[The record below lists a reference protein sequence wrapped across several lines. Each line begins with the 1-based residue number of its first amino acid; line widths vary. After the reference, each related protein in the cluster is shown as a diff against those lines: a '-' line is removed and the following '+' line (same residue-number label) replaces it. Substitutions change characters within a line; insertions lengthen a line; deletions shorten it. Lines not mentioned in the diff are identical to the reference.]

1 MDLTLKS
8 LLRFARGIDRVN
20 AAIGRLCA
28 WLVLAA
34 CLVSVLNSLLR
45 YGAHF
50 AQQLLVDLPTL
61 CFAGIVLAA
70 APKTLAEDS
79 HIRVDILFRALGP
92 RARATIDVIGSIVFL
107 MPFCVLIVVMGS
119 SSFLASWRIWE
130 ASPTPGGMPQWPA
143 KALIPVAFALLL
155 AQGLSQLVKALAT
168 ASGMLEPAASPGL
181 AEPSRVPGGPHAGG
195 AV

>member
-1 MDLTLKS
+1 MDLALKS
-8 LLRFARGIDRVN
+8 LLRLARGIDRAN
-20 AAIGRLCA
+20 AAVGRLCA
-28 WLVLAA
+28 WLVLVA
-34 CLVSVLNSLLR
+34 CLVSALNSLLR

-107 MPFCVLIVVMGS
+107 MPFCALIVVMGS

-130 ASPTPGGMPQWPA
+130 ASPTP
-143 KALIPVAFALLL
+143 
-155 AQGLSQLVKALAT
+155 
-168 ASGMLEPAASPGL
+168 
-181 AEPSRVPGGPHAGG
+181 
-195 AV
+195 